1 MLEIRRST
9 ARGLER
15 QSTVADGDWLHVVAP
30 TPADLQAVRE
40 FGVPASLLDQVDDP
54 DERPR
59 VETAGDAALVVLLHP
74 APTGQ
79 SDGPPWRTLPI
90 NVLLTPRG
98 IVTISL
104 EAPPFI
110 ERLVTGEQ
118 GVADTTQPAEFV
130 LRLCWY
136 IADAYLGALRLINA
150 RVDRLED
157 ELRRSLRNEEVLGL
171 LQQQKSMTF
180 FATGLQSN
188 ELMLERFEAL
198 VQPGLAASG
207 NALLAEVRIEMRQAI
222 EMVGIAS
229 SVLSD
234 MMDAFASIVSN
245 NLNSVM
251 KVLTSVT
258 ILLAVPTLIASLYGM
273 NVALPGARSPWAF
286 AAVFGG
292 SAVLSLGLLRFF
304 RRRGWL

>member
-15 QSTVADGDWLHVVAP
+15 QSAVTDGAWLHVVAP
-30 TPADLQAVRE
+30 TPADLQVVRG
-40 FGVPASLLDQVDDP
+40 FGVPDSLLDQVDDP

-59 VETAGDAALVVLLHP
+59 VETAGDAALVVLLYP
-74 APTGQ
+74 APAGEG
-79 SDGPPWRTLPI
+79 DGPPWRTLPV

-98 IVTISL
+98 IVTVAL
-104 EAPPFI
+104 EAPRFI
-110 ERLVTGEQ
+110 ERLVAGGQ
-118 GVADTTQPAEFV
+118 GVADTTRPAEFV

-136 IADAYLGALRLINA
+136 IADAYLGALRLVNA

-171 LQQQKSMTF
+171 LQQQKSLTF

-188 ELMLERFEAL
+188 ELMLERFETL
-198 VQPGLAASG
+198 VEPGLEASG

-222 EMVGIAS
+222 EMVGIAT

-258 ILLAVPTLIASLYGM
+258 ILLAVPTLVASLYGM

-292 SAVLSLGLLRFF
+292 SAALCLGLLLFF